1 MNGFTLCKDK
11 DSGHT
16 LVPDFFL
23 DNYMPGANG
32 EYVKIYLYLLR
43 CLKSDTQEL
52 SISLIA
58 DKFEHTENDV
68 CRALKYWEKRKL
80 LKLEYDDS
88 SRLTGVRVLEHPESA
103 GQGQAESGRTASAAA
118 EAAAAGNVEAAAAGK
133 AEAEA
138 SGKAE
143 AEAVGKAEASA
154 GPENTRTAEKAGVS
168 EKSPA
173 SGRIPADLLSPQ
185 EARQLL
191 FICEQYLGRTLSS
204 SEAARILELHD
215 ALGFSAELIE
225 YLVEYCVSGG
235 HKSIHYIE
243 GTARGWHESGIRT
256 VSQARQQTTTYNRAY
271 YKILRAFGISNRN
284 PVDVEITYMDK
295 WLKTYGFSLE
305 LITEACSR
313 TMAAIHQPGFEYA
326 DKILS
331 GWKKNHVTSLSD
343 LEALDQSRRAAARTG
358 QADSTKNQTASRR
371 TGAQNRFHNF
381 KERDYDFEKLQKQLI
396 NQ

>member
-1 MNGFTLCKDK
+1 MSGFILRKDK
-11 DSGHT
+11 DSGCT

-52 SISLIA
+52 SIPLIA
-58 DKFEHTENDV
+58 DKFDHTESDV
-68 CRALKYWEKRKL
+68 CRALKYWEKMKL

-88 SRLTGVRVLEHPESA
+88 KQLTGVRLLEETGSPSVSSSEPA
-103 GQGQAESGRTASAAA
+103 VKEPAQAAAPASAPDVSSAA
-118 EAAAAGNVEAAAAGK
+118 QDASSMPAAPAAK
-133 AEAEA
+133 Q
-138 SGKAE
+138 
-143 AEAVGKAEASA
+143 
-154 GPENTRTAEKAGVS
+154 
-168 EKSPA
+168 
-173 SGRIPADLLSPQ
+173 IPVDLLSPQ
-185 EARQLL
+185 EAQQLL
-191 FICEQYLGRTLSS
+191 FICEQYLGKTLTSK
-204 SEAARILELHD
+204 EVAQILDLHD
-215 ALGFSAELIE
+215 TLGFSAELIE

-235 HKSIHYIE
+235 HRSIHYIE
-243 GTARGWHESGIRT
+243 AAARGWHEAGIRT

-271 YKILRAFGISNRN
+271 YKILKAFGISNRN
-284 PVDVEITYMDK
+284 PVDVEISYMNK

-331 GWKKNHVTSLSD
+331 GWKKNQVTSLSD
-343 LEALDQSRRAAARTG
+343 LEALDRNRKTASESAREKG
-358 QADSTKNQTASRR
+358 QASSSHRTAS
-371 TGAQNRFHNF
+371 QNRFHNF

>member
-1 MNGFTLCKDK
+1 MNGFILRKDA

-58 DKFEHTENDV
+58 DKFEHTESDV

-80 LKLEYDDS
+80 LKLEYDAS
-88 SRLTGVRVLEHPESA
+88 SNLTGVRVLEHEASEGSPGPRGLDQPEPEKAKKAAKAVS
-103 GQGQAESGRTASAAA
+103 GAEDAADA
-118 EAAAAGNVEAAAAGK
+118 KDTKDTKAAGNTAYAGN
-133 AEAEA
+133 
-138 SGKAE
+138 
-143 AEAVGKAEASA
+143 A
-154 GPENTRTAEKAGVS
+154 GTS
-168 EKSPA
+168 EKSSA
-173 SGRIPADLLSPQ
+173 SGRIPTDLLSPQ
-185 EARQLL
+185 EAQQLL
-191 FICEQYLGRTLSS
+191 FICEQYLGKTLSS
-204 SEAARILELHD
+204 REVAQILDLHD
-215 ALGFSAELIE
+215 SFGFSAELIE

-243 GTARGWHESGIRT
+243 GTARGWHEAGIRT

-271 YKILRAFGISNRN
+271 YKILKAFGISNRN
-284 PVDVEITYMDK
+284 PVDVEISYMNK

-331 GWKKNHVTSLSD
+331 GWKKNHVASLAD
-343 LEALDQSRRAAARTG
+343 LEALDQSRRSAARTAQTSSQPAG
-358 QADSTKNQTASRR
+358 EKEQAPSRR